1 MLDSGNFKCFGN
13 VVYIV
18 MYPVLENNMTMLA
31 AKMKKGIRAC
41 DLEAFLDERMWQQWR
56 GAANVTENIFP
67 VISSQFTYQPV

>member
-1 MLDSGNFKCFGN
+1 MHSYNFVDPNTGVHTQTVEAAWNSLK
-13 VVYIV
+13 
-18 MYPVLENNMTMLA
+18 LA